1 MMIMRG
7 FGGLLLGAAL
17 LLPAAPVAAEGDAE
31 AGERVFN
38 RCRACHVPDQEQNRV
53 GPHLVGI
60 FGREAGAVEDY
71 RYSPALADSGIVWD
85 DETIAAYVAD
95 PRGFIPGNRMA
106 FPGIRNEQEIADLIA
121 YLHEATETED

>member
-1 MMIMRG
+1 MMVRA
-7 FGGLLLGAAL
+7 FGGLLLGAAF
-17 LLPAAPVAAEGDAE
+17 LLPAGPVAAEGDAE

-38 RCRACHVPDQEQNRV
+38 RCRACHVVDQEQNRV

-60 FGREAGAVEDY
+60 YGREAGSVEGY

-85 DETIAAYVAD
+85 DEAIAAYVED

-106 FPGIRNEQEIADLIA
+106 FPGIRNEQEIADLLA
-121 YLHEATETED
+121 YLREATGG

>member
-1 MMIMRG
+1 MMVRA
-7 FGGLLLGAAL
+7 FGGLLLGAAF
-17 LLPAAPVAAEGDAE
+17 LLPAGPVAAEGDAE

-38 RCRACHVPDQEQNRV
+38 RCRACHVVDQEQNRV

-60 FGREAGAVEDY
+60 YGREAGSVEGY

-85 DETIAAYVAD
+85 DEAIAAYVED

-106 FPGIRNEQEIADLIA
+106 FPGIRNEQEIADLLS
-121 YLHEATETED
+121 YLREATGG

>member
-1 MMIMRG
+1 MMVRA
-7 FGGLLLGAAL
+7 FGGLLLGAAF
-17 LLPAAPVAAEGDAE
+17 LLPAGPVAAEGDAE

-38 RCRACHVPDQEQNRV
+38 RCRACHVVDQEQNRV

-60 FGREAGAVEDY
+60 YGREAGSVEGY

-85 DETIAAYVAD
+85 DETIAAYVED

-106 FPGIRNEQEIADLIA
+106 FPGIRNEQEIADLLA
-121 YLHEATETED
+121 YLREATGG

>member
-1 MMIMRG
+1 MMLRA
-7 FGGLLLGAAL
+7 FGGLLLGGAL
-17 LLPAAPVAAEGDAE
+17 LLPAGPVAAEGDPE
-31 AGERVFN
+31 AGERVYS
-38 RCRACHVPDQEQNRV
+38 RCRACHVVDQEQNRV

-60 FGREAGAVEDY
+60 YGREAGAVEGY

-106 FPGIRNEQEIADLIA
+106 FPGIRDEQEIADLLA
-121 YLHEATETED
+121 YLREATGG